1 MPPKNRP
8 RPAGSRFSKPAWYA
22 SGYRNIDSVPNSTT
36 LPTAIA
42 LWCGFDCSVDSNA
55 STAAAPQ
62 IALPAAVSSAASRSS
77 FITFMPTQVPIA
89 SVLTTTST
97 DTVSPGR
104 PTCAISCRLTRR
116 PKNATAMRSSLRAEK
131 LTPAAQLAGMPSRSA
146 LPYRAPATMPTI
158 SGDRPS
164 DAIVGSSAR
173 LVTAAANSATNST
186 PFNWPRIVGAA
197 WDTGECVAVD
207 MRHRQQLIAMA

>member
-1 MPPKNRP
+1 M
-8 RPAGSRFSKPAWYA
+8 
-22 SGYRNIDSVPNSTT
+22 
-36 LPTAIA
+36 
-42 LWCGFDCSVDSNA
+42 DCSVDSNA

-77 FITFMPTQVPIA
+77 FISFMPAQVPIA

-97 DTVSPGR
+97 DTVRPGR
-104 PTCAISCRLTRR
+104 PTCAISCRLTRS

-131 LTPAAQLAGMPSRSA
+131 FTPAAQLAGMPSRSA
-146 LPYRAPATMPTI
+146 LPYSAPATIPTI

-164 DAIVGSSAR
+164 AAIAGSCDR

-186 PFNWPRIVGAA
+186 PFNWPRIDGAA
-197 WDTGECVAVD
+197 WPREGVGAVD
-207 MRHRQQLIAMA
+207 MGGTVTASLRWSNPKFVISI